1 MIDGDSPYG
10 IRLQERVNERV
21 EKEIQS
27 IDDDEVPELRLKL
40 VKSDFG

>member
-10 IRLQERVNERV
+10 VRLQERVNERA
-21 EKEIQS
+21 EKDS